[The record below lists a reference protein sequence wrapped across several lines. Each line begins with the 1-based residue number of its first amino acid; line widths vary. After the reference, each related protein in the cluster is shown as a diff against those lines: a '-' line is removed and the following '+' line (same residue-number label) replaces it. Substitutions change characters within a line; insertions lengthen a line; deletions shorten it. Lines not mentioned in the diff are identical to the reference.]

1 MREHWREGDIY
12 ITYNTAT
19 EVGSRQP
26 SCSSE
31 HIRFKTVNEGGN
43 EGGGIVECRLTV
55 DILLGG
61 GETKKKRSSKERYS
75 SPGKIKVRKVKDTI
89 YSM

>member
-26 SCSSE
+26 PCSSE
-31 HIRFKTVNEGGN
+31 HIRFKTVNEEGN

-61 GETKKKRSSKERYS
+61 GETGKKRSSKERYG